1 MRTTA
6 ALRAKKRRVD
16 VIFLVVGV
24 SAVLYG
30 IAHLLHE
37 VASSSLRA
45 AVRARRDTSADNETK
60 CVQAPSS
67 EFPEGFFTLEERK
80 EGGIIIHFIIILYM
94 LLAIDIVC
102 EDYFLPSLEVISE
115 CLGLSQDVAG
125 ATFMAAGSSAPE
137 LVTAFLGVFV
147 TKGDIGVSTIVGSAV
162 YNLLGICAACG
173 LLTTMAC
180 ELTCWPVFRDCAAY
194 AISVAALVL
203 VIFDNAIYWYESALL
218 LLIYALYIVVLCFD
232 VRINRYLMETFSPC
246 CTCLSRAM
254 EEGNEQQLL
263 IDWQEKTGPLVHRCS
278 RSDSGIF
285 REDSDYSQLSLSLH
299 GLSEKTE
306 DKCHV
311 FEVPESDTK
320 RIMWVLSLPIA
331 ALLSITTPDCRRHH
345 WRKWFMLTFFLSAV
359 WISGFTYV
367 LVWMVSIVGETLE
380 IPETVMGLTLLA
392 AGTSIPDTVA
402 SVLVARE
409 GKGDMA
415 MSNIVGSNVFD
426 LLCLGVPWFVKTAF
440 VDPSPVQVNSSGMT
454 YTTASLL
461 LSIIFMFVAIKVNGW
476 KLDKKL
482 GATCLLVYVV
492 FLTISI
498 LNELGILGS
507 VPVRICD

>member
-306 DKCHV
+306 
-311 FEVPESDTK
+311 
-320 RIMWVLSLPIA
+320 
-331 ALLSITTPDCRRHH
+331 
-345 WRKWFMLTFFLSAV
+345 
-359 WISGFTYV
+359 
-367 LVWMVSIVGETLE
+367 GETLE